1 MGTRISS
8 WLFVYK
14 FNLRNQ
20 NLFGLHSNSTG
31 CFFKNSAG
39 YHLPS
44 VFSLYL
50 CLLLPMWNFLEF
62 PRVTLD
68 IWIVTLFNSI
78 KNSHEIMA
86 LRSEKFK
93 FIARGIFFWNWIF
106 VICVLIII
114 SMMLG
119 SLLVQNF
126 ELMPKLKIG
135 MPLTT
140 ILYIK
145 IKVCR
150 KCIMRIPTYAILQRG
165 FSTACCSI
173 STEAASHKRYARSD
187 DWKIPK

>member
-1 MGTRISS
+1 MKIYSVCTATARDAFLRIQQVIIYHLFFSLFMFTPADVKLPRISKS
-8 WLFVYK
+8 
-14 FNLRNQ
+14 
-20 NLFGLHSNSTG
+20 HTG
-31 CFFKNSAG
+31 
-39 YHLPS
+39 
-44 VFSLYL
+44 YL
-50 CLLLPMWNFLEF
+50 NCQK
-62 PRVTLD
+62 
-68 IWIVTLFNSI
+68 LFNGI

-106 VICVLIII
+106 VIRVLIII

-145 IKVCR
+145 IKACR
-150 KCIMRIPTYAILQRG
+150 KCIMRIPSYAI
-165 FSTACCSI
+165 FIYSI
-173 STEAASHKRYARSD
+173 ST
-187 DWKIPK
+187 IL